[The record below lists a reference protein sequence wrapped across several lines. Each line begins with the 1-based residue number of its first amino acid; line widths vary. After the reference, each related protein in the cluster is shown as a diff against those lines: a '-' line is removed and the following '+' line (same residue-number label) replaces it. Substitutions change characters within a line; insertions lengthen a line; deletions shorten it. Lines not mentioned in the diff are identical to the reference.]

1 MSNIDVLSG
10 IVTEWAKPIL
20 DDVIKN
26 VMGGN
31 SAVQTAN
38 AWVKKFFPVSE
49 NYSIWNDLSFLAMP
63 LVNMAVMPILANGVA
78 KLGVSDEALPKYA
91 LEVSKALLD
100 EAEKKGSVSLM
111 ERYTI
116 SVDDVRRLK
125 SMIESNF
132 NIG

>member
-1 MSNIDVLSG
+1 MSNIDVLGG
-10 IVTEWAKPIL
+10 IVTEWAKPML

-26 VMGGN
+26 VIGGN
-31 SAVQTAN
+31 SMVQTAD

-49 NYSIWNDLSFLAMP
+49 SYSIWNDLSFLAMP
-63 LVNMAVMPILANGVA
+63 VVGMAIKPMLANGIA
-78 KLGVSDEALPKYA
+78 RLGISDEAVPEYVNGVVKA
-91 LEVSKALLD
+91 MLE
-100 EAEKKGSVSLM
+100 EAEKKGSVTLL

-125 SMIESNF
+125 GMVESNF

>member
-1 MSNIDVLSG
+1 MKNIEILSSVL
-10 IVTEWAKPIL
+10 IEWAKPIL

-26 VMGGN
+26 VIGGN

-63 LVNMAVMPILANGVA
+63 LVNMVVMPILANGVA

>member
-1 MSNIDVLSG
+1 MNNIDVLSG

-26 VMGGN
+26 VIGGN
-31 SAVQTAN
+31 SSVQTAN

-63 LVNMAVMPILANGVA
+63 LVNMAVTPILANGVA
-78 KLGVSDEALPKYA
+78 KLGVSDEAIPEYA
-91 LEVSKALLD
+91 IGVAKAMLE
-100 EAEKKGSVSLM
+100 EAEKKGSVTLL

-125 SMIESNF
+125 GMLESNF
-132 NIG
+132 NVR